1 MIVQTVLLDS
11 FQDLLADALL
21 RPGAAQDSGADAS
34 GLLVAVED
42 LGDASVRYPQLPR
55 DDARAH
61 SGRRQFHNLQPDV
74 IGQRPPVDED
84 SAQLIDTPLT

>member
-1 MIVQTVLLDS
+1 MIIESVLLDAPL
-11 FQDLLADALL
+11 DVATEAVLG
-21 RPGAAQDSGADAS
+21 PGSAHDSGADAS